1 MTQQNSSVLNYFIEV
16 FLFLIT
22 FLIQIWQVLS
32 QKNVIYFFWP
42 KFSLQIETNVNMY
55 YIYKDNILHEN

>member
-1 MTQQNSSVLNYFIEV
+1 MTQQNSSVLNYFIED
-16 FLFLIT
+16 FSLFNYFFDSNLTSFIT
-22 FLIQIWQVLS
+22 
-32 QKNVIYFFWP
+32 KNVIYFFWP